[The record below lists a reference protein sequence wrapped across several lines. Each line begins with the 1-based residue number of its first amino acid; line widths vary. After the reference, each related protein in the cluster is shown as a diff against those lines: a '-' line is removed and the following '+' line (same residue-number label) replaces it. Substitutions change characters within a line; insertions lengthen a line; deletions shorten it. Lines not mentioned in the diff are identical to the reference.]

1 MGTREG
7 EEAFFKPDEEG
18 LKQDGGVKSDKNLQP
33 NDDLASER
41 ISSPPP
47 EEVELEEV
55 VVVVADAIVQPDIL
69 LPTIDDAASVNRG
82 DEDALQ
88 ETKPEKDEEDE
99 EEECG
104 FCLFM
109 KAGPCG
115 NQFSAWEK
123 CVEGAEA
130 SGINIVEKCVSVT
143 HLLKDCMEMHPEY
156 YGPVLQAEKAMEEQ
170 AARDE
175 KAMEEQAAAEG
186 ANKEEVGLRSTSE
199 AQETT
204 LPV

>member
-1 MGTREG
+1 MKGDIDT
-7 EEAFFKPDEEG
+7 
-18 LKQDGGVKSDKNLQP
+18 LLLSDGWFLCGNSWQ
-33 NDDLASER
+33 
-41 ISSPPP
+41 
-47 EEVELEEV
+47 
-55 VVVVADAIVQPDIL
+55 
-69 LPTIDDAASVNRG
+69 
-82 DEDALQ
+82 
-88 ETKPEKDEEDE
+88 PEKDEEEE

-170 AARDE
+170 AA
-175 KAMEEQAAAEG
+175 AEG
-186 ANKEEVGLRSTSE
+186 VNKEEVGLRGTSE